1 MVMDFPFSVT
11 RHVSY
16 VTFLLF
22 RTFTV
27 YTSEAT
33 HTMMPENLQETIGSI
48 RKGDRTA
55 FKKLVEMYQQPAFRL
70 AFRILGNEEEA
81 KDTVQDSFIKIWQK
95 IGSYDSSREFIP
107 WMYRIVA
114 NTAAD
119 RLRSMRRH
127 VMVPIDLVAEK
138 RMTLQQRDQGTPA
151 DNHDLAVLIT
161 GLAGMLP
168 EKQKMVFIL
177 RDVEGMSSEEVETIT
192 ELTADAVK
200 SNLYHARKSVRERLF
215 KILEKERSIK

>member
-1 MVMDFPFSVT
+1 MDFPFSVT